1 MTIRILPSQVADAI
15 AAGEVVERP
24 AAVVKELV
32 ENALDAGASRVS
44 VEVRGAGRTLVRVAD
59 DGRGIPA
66 DELRLAFQRHATSKV
81 ATLADLAAIT
91 SLGFRGEA
99 LASVAAVADVECRSG
114 GGRVRLRAGEVI
126 EEGAAIPVPGT
137 VVEVRDLF
145 ANTPAR
151 LKFLKSEATESAAC
165 VKTVQSYALLYPEVR
180 FELTVEGRSALRTSG
195 DGDGRGA
202 AAAVLGAAV
211 AAELLAVE
219 GDGVRGL
226 VSQPRL
232 SRGNRDAIL
241 LAVNR
246 RPAISRSL
254 QFAIEECYLG
264 SLERGRYPVAVLDL
278 TVDPEAVD
286 VNVHPTKREVRFR
299 AERALFADVQR
310 AVRAALTGSAPYQL
324 SATPAAAGVVRE
336 WHAPRLHVAPATM
349 APPALP
355 APAPVAG
362 LLESPLRPLGQVMDG
377 YLVAECEEGVVLVDQ
392 HAAHERV
399 LYNRFLARL
408 EARSLAA
415 PSQTLLLPETVEL
428 DPAQV
433 AAASDHRERLRALG
447 FEAEEFGPRTLRLTA
462 APAETPPERA
472 APALRELLTVLADSR
487 PDEALKEAASS
498 LACHSAVRFGDR
510 LDPAEQRRLLAE
522 LEVAD
527 GSITCPH
534 GRPTRLV
541 LSWQELKRHFKRN
554 Y

>member
-1 MTIRILPSQVADAI
+1 
-15 AAGEVVERP
+15 
-24 AAVVKELV
+24 
-32 ENALDAGASRVS
+32 
-44 VEVRGAGRTLVRVAD
+44 
-59 DGRGIPA
+59 
-66 DELRLAFQRHATSKV
+66 V
-81 ATLADLAAIT
+81 ATLADLAAIST
-91 SLGFRGEA
+91 LGFRGEA

-114 GGRVRLRAGEVI
+114 GGRVRLRAGEVV

-145 ANTPAR
+145 ASTPAR

-165 VKTVQSYALLYPEVR
+165 VRTVQSYALLYPEVR

-195 DGDGRGA
+195 DGDARGA

-211 AAELLAVE
+211 AAELLAVD
-219 GDGVRGL
+219 GDGVHGL

-246 RPAISRSL
+246 RPAVSRAL

-278 TVDPEAVD
+278 AVDPEAVD

-324 SATPAAAGVVRE
+324 SATPAAAAAVHE
-336 WHAPRLHVAPATM
+336 WHTPRLHVAPATI

-415 PSQTLLLPETVEL
+415 PSQALLLPETVDL
-428 DPAQV
+428 DPGQV
-433 AAASDHRERLRALG
+433 AAASDHRARLRALG
-447 FEAEEFGPRTLRLTA
+447 FEVEEFGPRTLRLTA
-462 APAETPPERA
+462 APAETPPDRA
-472 APALRELLTVLADSR
+472 VPALREMLTVLADSR

-510 LDPAEQRRLLAE
+510 LDPAEQRKLLAE